1 MPAIKKIGPCT
12 AIVEPGRLGEG
23 DKLGVSATYR
33 NIAAADE
40 LPTTVRL
47 LPLNLLY
54 SSLQS
59 ILIRHYST
67 PQNLSFHIS
76 DSSMQLNGAS
86 TMYEVFEA
94 SATKFADRPCLGW
107 RPVNDDG
114 TPGDFKFHSYQETR
128 TMARNLASSLAHSGI
143 TKGGKV
149 GILSANNV
157 QWMLG
162 IRASDMLAAS
172 VVPMYDTL
180 GESAV
185 EYIINHSGLTV
196 ALIEPA
202 KLPAFAAIA
211 PAVASQVTTIVTTS
225 EPQDDAAKAAAQK
238 IVDAGI
244 KVHGFEEYLKAG
256 AAKPVEPTPPSAE
269 DIACIMYTR

>member
-1 MPAIKKIGPCT
+1 
-12 AIVEPGRLGEG
+12 
-23 DKLGVSATYR
+23 
-33 NIAAADE
+33 
-40 LPTTVRL
+40 
-47 LPLNLLY
+47 
-54 SSLQS
+54 
-59 ILIRHYST
+59 
-67 PQNLSFHIS
+67 
-76 DSSMQLNGAS
+76 
-86 TMYEVFEA
+86 MYEVFEA

-114 TPGDFKFHSYQETR
+114 TPGDFKFHTYQETH
-128 TMARNLASSLAHSGI
+128 TMARNLASALASSGVA
-143 TKGGKV
+143 KGGKV

-172 VVPMYDTL
+172 VVPIYDTL

-202 KLPAFAAIA
+202 KLAGFAAVA
-211 PAVASQVTTIVTTS
+211 PKVAGQVRTIVTTS
-225 EPQDDAAKAAAQK
+225 EPQDDAAKAAVKK
-238 IVDAGI
+238 IADAGI
-244 KVHGFEEYLKAG
+244 EVRGFEEYLAAG
-256 AAKPVEPTPPSAE
+256 AASPVDPTPTKSD

>member
-1 MPAIKKIGPCT
+1 M
-12 AIVEPGRLGEG
+12 
-23 DKLGVSATYR
+23 
-33 NIAAADE
+33 
-40 LPTTVRL
+40 
-47 LPLNLLY
+47 
-54 SSLQS
+54 
-59 ILIRHYST
+59 
-67 PQNLSFHIS
+67 F
-76 DSSMQLNGAS
+76 
-86 TMYEVFEA
+86 EVFES

-107 RPVNDDG
+107 RPTNDDG
-114 TPGDFKFHSYQETR
+114 SAADFKFHTYKETH
-128 TMARNLASSLAHSGI
+128 TMARNLASSLSASGV

-172 VVPMYDTL
+172 IVPIYDTL

-202 KLPAFAAIA
+202 KLAAFSVVA
-211 PAVASQVTTIVTTS
+211 PKVAGQVTTVITTS
-225 EPQDDAAKAAAQK
+225 EPQDDASKAAAQK

-244 KVHGFEEYLKAG
+244 QVRGFDEYLAAG
-256 AAKPVEPTPPSAE
+256 AAKPVEPTPPAAD